1 MKFVSAALVVLS
13 ISTIAPSMAN
23 GNGTVRRAKADKC
36 NSFSETVSDL
46 LEQLEDID
54 IGTGAEAGSSAIEA
68 PAEAKDMGIGVTKKA
83 AQFLLHATKAAVA
96 SVVESGIIGDNLT
109 IYTIKATGMVA
120 LTDETKEEKA
130 LLVASLLKMASAHK
144 YPAKIGIIE
153 LFQANLGLDDK
164 ELDDFLLSL
173 GGYMPSY

>member
-1 MKFVSAALVVLS
+1 MKFVSAALVVL
-13 ISTIAPSMAN
+13 STIAPSMAN

-68 PAEAKDMGIGVTKKA
+68 PAEAKEDMGIGGTKKA

-109 IYTIKATGMVA
+109 IYTIKAIGMVA
-120 LTDETKEEKA
+120 LTDETEEEKA
-130 LLVASLLKMASAHK
+130 LLGASLLKMASAHK